1 VSPSVRVAVVL
12 LLLAFVLP
20 AALSACPLCKDATSD
35 GEYPGGSASLGRG
48 FYYSIL
54 LLIAVPWTAV
64 GTVAFLIV
72 RRKRRERAAL
82 STGVS
87 RLVPDSRGAR
97 S

>member
-1 VSPSVRVAVVL
+1 MSDSFWKKEISFKKKPGSDEA
-12 LLLAFVLP
+12 APAEP
-20 AALSACPLCKDATSD
+20 AAAEAPKQQSFLLQLFVSSFP
-35 GEYPGGSASLGRG
+35 
-48 FYYSIL
+48 IL

-72 RRKRRERAAL
+72 RRRRRERAAL
-82 STGVS
+82 PTGVA